1 MVFTTITKFEQ
12 ITIIPSSLVVF
23 DIDETL
29 LKFDGIDQ
37 KWWRNKFNKYYTLTK
52 NYDLAD
58 SMSHSDWIKIVKIAE
73 PELIDDKIHDF
84 IDLLYENDCKII
96 LLTARHEILKETTI
110 EHIDKINLNVN
121 KDNIYFNSNKG
132 EELYKIVS
140 ELYPTVQNI
149 IVVDDFEQNLID
161 IQSKMQSTNYNLHLY
176 KIK

>member
-1 MVFTTITKFEQ
+1 MHLLEYIMVFSTISKFEQ

-73 PELIDDKIHDF
+73 PELVDGKIHDF

-96 LLTARHEILKETTI
+96 LLTARNEILHLCTFKT
-110 EHIDKINLNVN
+110 
-121 KDNIYFNSNKG
+121 
-132 EELYKIVS
+132 
-140 ELYPTVQNI
+140 PT
-149 IVVDDFEQNLID
+149 F
-161 IQSKMQSTNYNLHLY
+161 
-176 KIK
+176 

>member
-1 MVFTTITKFEQ
+1 MVFTTITRFEQ

-29 LKFDGIDQ
+29 LKFDGVDQ

-52 NYDLAD
+52 NYELAD
-58 SMSHSDWIKIVKIAE
+58 SMSHNDWIKIVKIAE
-73 PELIDDKIHDF
+73 PELVDNKIHNF

-96 LLTARHEILKETTI
+96 LLTARNQILKETTN
-110 EHIDKINLNVN
+110 EHIKKLNLNVN

-132 EELYKIVS
+132 EELLKIITESYS
-140 ELYPTVQNI
+140 EIKNI
-149 IVVDDFEQNLID
+149 IVVDDLEENLID
-161 IQSKMQSTNYNLHLY
+161 IQKKMENTVYNLLLY